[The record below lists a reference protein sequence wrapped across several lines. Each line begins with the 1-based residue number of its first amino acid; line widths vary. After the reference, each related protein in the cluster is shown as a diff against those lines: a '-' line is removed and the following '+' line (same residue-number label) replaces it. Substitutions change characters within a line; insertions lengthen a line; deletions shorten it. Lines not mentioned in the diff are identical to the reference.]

1 MKRRPAA
8 TLAVYAAA
16 LAVGL
21 FAVAPF
27 LWMVLTSVKPDG
39 EILSRTPSLWTA
51 RPQFG
56 RYADVLDAG
65 FARAL
70 LNSLKVAAGTTVAG
84 VAVAALA
91 GYALARFD
99 LPLRRYLLL
108 MVMGVQMFPLVVFII
123 PLFVVMKVLGLLDS
137 LLGLVIAYLT
147 FTTPLAVWL
156 LRSFFETIP
165 KELEEAAM
173 IDGATRFGAMVRVI
187 FPLAGPGLAA
197 TAIFSFIAAW
207 NEFLFALTF
216 TASGDYSART
226 VQPAI
231 ASFSGRTQ
239 FEEPWGSIMAAS
251 VVVTVPLVV
260 LVLVFQRQILAGLT
274 SGAVKG

>member
-1 MKRRPAA
+1 MRRRPAA
-8 TLAVYAAA
+8 TVALYVAA

-21 FAVAPF
+21 FAVTPF
-27 LWMVLTSVKPDG
+27 VWMVVTSIKPDG
-39 EILSRTPSLWTA
+39 EILQATPSLWTA
-51 RPQFG
+51 RPQFD

-65 FARAL
+65 FATAL
-70 LNSLKVAAGTTVAG
+70 RNSLIVAAGTTVAG

-108 MVMGVQMFPLVVFII
+108 MVMGVQMFPLVVLII
-123 PLFVVMKVLGLLDS
+123 PLFVVMKALGLLDS
-137 LLGLVIAYLT
+137 WAGLVIAYLS

-173 IDGATRFGAMVRVI
+173 SDGATRFSAMVRVI

-216 TASGDYSART
+216 VKKENLRTLPVALSAF
-226 VQPAI
+226 V
-231 ASFSGRTQ
+231 GRSQ
-239 FEEPWGSIMAAS
+239 ADWGLIMAAS
-251 VVVTVPLVV
+251 VLFTIPVV
-260 LVLVFQRQILAGLT
+260 VFFLAVHRRLT
-274 SGAVKG
+274 TGMVAGSVTG

>member
-1 MKRRPAA
+1 MRRRPAGTVA
-8 TLAVYAAA
+8 LYAAA
-16 LAVGL
+16 VVVGL

-27 LWMVLTSVKPDG
+27 LWMLLTSVKPEG
-39 EILSRTPSLWTA
+39 EILRRTPTLWTA
-51 RPQFG
+51 HPQFG
-56 RYADVLDAG
+56 RYSDVLHAG
-65 FARAL
+65 FARSL
-70 LNSLKVAAGTTVAG
+70 RNSLIVATGTTVAG

-108 MVMGVQMFPLVVFII
+108 MVMGVQMFPLVVLII
-123 PLFVVMKVLGLLDS
+123 PLFVVMKALGLLDS
-137 LLGLVIAYLT
+137 WLGLIVAYLS

-165 KELEEAAM
+165 RDLEEAAM
-173 IDGATRFGAMVRVI
+173 SDGATRFGAMVRVI

-216 TASGDYSART
+216 VKKENLRTLPVALSAF
-226 VQPAI
+226 V
-231 ASFSGRTQ
+231 GRSQ
-239 FEEPWGSIMAAS
+239 ADWGLIMAAS
-251 VVVTVPLVV
+251 VLFTVPVVLFFLVV
-260 LVLVFQRQILAGLT
+260 HRRLTTGMVAGSVT
-274 SGAVKG
+274 G

>member
-1 MKRRPAA
+1 VRRRPAA
-8 TLAVYAAA
+8 AAAIYAAA
-16 LAVGL
+16 VVVGL
-21 FAVAPF
+21 FALAPF
-27 LWMVLTSVKPDG
+27 LWMLLTSVKPEG
-39 EILSRTPSLWTA
+39 EILRRTPTLWTA
-51 RPQFG
+51 HPQFG
-56 RYADVLDAG
+56 RYSDVLHAG

-70 LNSLKVAAGTTVAG
+70 RNSLIVATGTTVAG

-108 MVMGVQMFPLVVFII
+108 MVMGVQMFPLVVLII
-123 PLFVVMKVLGLLDS
+123 PLFVVMKALGLLDS
-137 LLGLVIAYLT
+137 WLGLIVAYLS

-165 KELEEAAM
+165 RDLEEAAM
-173 IDGATRFGAMVRVI
+173 SDGATRFGAMVRVI

-216 TASGDYSART
+216 VKKENLRTLPVALSAF
-226 VQPAI
+226 V
-231 ASFSGRTQ
+231 GRSQ
-239 FEEPWGSIMAAS
+239 ADWGLIMAAS
-251 VVVTVPLVV
+251 VLFTVPVV
-260 LVLVFQRQILAGLT
+260 LFFLAVHRRLT
-274 SGAVKG
+274 TGMVAGSVTG

>member
-1 MKRRPAA
+1 M
-8 TLAVYAAA
+8 L
-16 LAVGL
+16 
-21 FAVAPF
+21 
-27 LWMVLTSVKPDG
+27 LTSIKPEG
-39 EILSRTPSLWTA
+39 EILRRTPSLWTA
-51 RPQFG
+51 HPQFG

-70 LNSLKVAAGTTVAG
+70 RNSLVVATGTTVAG

-108 MVMGVQMFPLVVFII
+108 MIMGVQMFPLVVLII
-123 PLFVVMKVLGLLDS
+123 PLFVVMKALGLLDS
-137 LLGLVIAYLT
+137 WLGLVIAYLS

-165 KELEEAAM
+165 KDLEEAAM
-173 IDGATRFGAMVRVI
+173 SDGATRFGAMVRVI

-216 TASGDYSART
+216 VKKEELRTLPVALSGF
-226 VQPAI
+226 V
-231 ASFSGRTQ
+231 GRSQ
-239 FEEPWGSIMAAS
+239 ADWGLIMAAS
-251 VVVTVPLVV
+251 VLFTIPVVI
-260 LVLVFQRQILAGLT
+260 FFLAVHRRLT
-274 SGAVKG
+274 TGMVAGSVTG

>member
-8 TLAVYAAA
+8 TIALYAAA
-16 LAVGL
+16 GAVGL

-27 LWMVLTSVKPDG
+27 LWMILTSIKPEG
-39 EILSRTPSLWTA
+39 EILRRTPTLWTA
-51 RPQFG
+51 HPQFG
-56 RYADVLDAG
+56 RYSDVLHAG

-70 LNSLKVAAGTTVAG
+70 RNSLIVATGTTVAG

-108 MVMGVQMFPLVVFII
+108 MVMGVQMFPLVVLII
-123 PLFVVMKVLGLLDS
+123 PLFVVMKALGLLDS
-137 LLGLVIAYLT
+137 WLGLVVAYLS

-165 KELEEAAM
+165 RDLEEAAM
-173 IDGATRFGAMVRVI
+173 TDGATRFGAMVRVI

-216 TASGDYSART
+216 VKKENLRT
-226 VQPAI
+226 LPVALS
-231 ASFSGRTQ
+231 SFVGRSQ
-239 FEEPWGSIMAAS
+239 ADWGLIMAAS
-251 VVVTVPLVV
+251 VLFTVPVV
-260 LVLVFQRQILAGLT
+260 LFFLAVHRRLT
-274 SGAVKG
+274 TGMVAGSVTG

>member
-1 MKRRPAA
+1 VKRRPSGTAA
-8 TLAVYAAA
+8 IYAAA
-16 LAVGL
+16 VVVGL

-27 LWMVLTSVKPDG
+27 AWMLLTSLKPDG
-39 EILSRTPSLWTA
+39 EILKRTPALWTA
-51 RPQFG
+51 HPQFH
-56 RYADVLDAG
+56 RYSDVMHAG

-70 LNSLKVAAGTTVAG
+70 RNSLIVATGTTVAG

-108 MVMGVQMFPLVVFII
+108 MVMAVQMFPLVVLLI
-123 PLFVVMKVLGLLDS
+123 PLFVVMKALGLLDS
-137 LLGLVIAYLT
+137 WLGLVIAYLS

-165 KELEEAAM
+165 KDLEEAAV

-207 NEFLFALTF
+207 NEFLLALTF
-216 TASGDYSART
+216 LKKPGLRTLPVALSAF
-226 VQPAI
+226 VGQEQAD
-231 ASFSGRTQ
+231 
-239 FEEPWGSIMAAS
+239 WGLIMAAS
-251 VVVTVPLVV
+251 VLFTIPVV
-260 LVLVFQRQILAGLT
+260 LFFLAVHRRLT
-274 SGAVKG
+274 TGMVAGSVTG

>member
-1 MKRRPAA
+1 MRRRPAA
-8 TLAVYAAA
+8 TVALYAAA
-16 LAVGL
+16 AVVGL
-21 FAVAPF
+21 FAVMPF
-27 LWMVLTSVKPDG
+27 LWMLLTSIKPEG
-39 EILSRTPSLWTA
+39 EILRRTPSLWTA
-51 RPQFG
+51 HPQFG
-56 RYADVLDAG
+56 RYSDVLHAG

-70 LNSLKVAAGTTVAG
+70 RNSLIVATGTTVAG

-108 MVMGVQMFPLVVFII
+108 MVMGVQMFPLVVLII
-123 PLFVVMKVLGLLDS
+123 PLFVVMKALGLLDS
-137 LLGLVIAYLT
+137 WLGLIVAYLS

-165 KELEEAAM
+165 RDLEEAAM
-173 IDGATRFGAMVRVI
+173 SDGATRFGAMVRVI

-216 TASGDYSART
+216 VKKENLRTLPVALSAF
-226 VQPAI
+226 VGQQQAD
-231 ASFSGRTQ
+231 
-239 FEEPWGSIMAAS
+239 WGLIMAAS
-251 VVVTVPLVV
+251 VLFTVPVV
-260 LVLVFQRQILAGLT
+260 LFFLAVHRRLT
-274 SGAVKG
+274 TGMVAGSVTG

>member
-1 MKRRPAA
+1 MKRRPVGTVAI
-8 TLAVYAAA
+8 YAAA
-16 LAVGL
+16 AVVGL

-27 LWMVLTSVKPDG
+27 LWMLLTSIKPDG
-39 EILSRTPSLWTA
+39 EILRRTPTLWTSD
-51 RPQFG
+51 PQFG

-70 LNSLKVAAGTTVAG
+70 RNSLVVATATTVAG

-108 MVMGVQMFPLVVFII
+108 MVMGVQMFPLVVLII
-123 PLFVVMKVLGLLDS
+123 PLFVVMKALGLLDS
-137 LLGLVIAYLT
+137 WVGLVIAYLS

-165 KELEEAAM
+165 RDLEEAAM
-173 IDGATRFGAMVRVI
+173 SDGATRFGAMVRVI

-216 TASGDYSART
+216 VKQEDLRT
-226 VQPAI
+226 LPVALS
-231 ASFSGRTQ
+231 SFVGRSQ
-239 FEEPWGSIMAAS
+239 ADWGLIMAAS
-251 VVVTVPLVV
+251 VLFTIPVV
-260 LVLVFQRQILAGLT
+260 VFFLFVHRRLTTGMVAGSVT
-274 SGAVKG
+274 G

>member
-1 MKRRPAA
+1 VKRRPAA
-8 TLAVYAAA
+8 AAA
-16 LAVGL
+16 LYLAAVAVGL

-27 LWMVLTSVKPDG
+27 VWMVLTSIKPEG
-39 EILSRTPSLWTA
+39 EILRRTPTLWTA
-51 RPQFG
+51 HPQFG
-56 RYADVLDAG
+56 RYSDVLHAG

-70 LNSLKVAAGTTVAG
+70 RNSLIVATGTTVAG

-108 MVMGVQMFPLVVFII
+108 MVMGVQMFPLVVLII
-123 PLFVVMKVLGLLDS
+123 PLFVVMKALGLLDS
-137 LLGLVIAYLT
+137 WLGLVVAYLS

-165 KELEEAAM
+165 RDLEEAAM
-173 IDGATRFGAMVRVI
+173 SDGATRFGAMVKVI

-216 TASGDYSART
+216 VKKENLRTLPVALSAF
-226 VQPAI
+226 VGQQQAD
-231 ASFSGRTQ
+231 
-239 FEEPWGSIMAAS
+239 WGLIMAAS
-251 VVVTVPLVV
+251 VMFTVPVV
-260 LVLVFQRQILAGLT
+260 LFFLAVHRRLT
-274 SGAVKG
+274 TGMVAGSVTG

>member
-1 MKRRPAA
+1 VKRRPSTTVALYTAA
-8 TLAVYAAA
+8 VV
-16 LAVGL
+16 VGL

-27 LWMVLTSVKPDG
+27 AWMLLTSIKPDG
-39 EILSRTPSLWTA
+39 EILRRTPSLWPA
-51 RPQFG
+51 HPQWD
-56 RYADVLDAG
+56 RYSDVLHAG

-70 LNSLKVAAGTTVAG
+70 RNSLIVATGTTVAG

-108 MVMGVQMFPLVVFII
+108 MVMGVQMFPLVVLII
-123 PLFVVMKVLGLLDS
+123 PLFVVMKALGLLDS
-137 LLGLVIAYLT
+137 WLGLIIAYLS

-165 KELEEAAM
+165 KDLEEAAM
-173 IDGATRFGAMVRVI
+173 TDGATRFGAMVRVI

-216 TASGDYSART
+216 VKKEHLRTLPVALSAF
-226 VQPAI
+226 VGQQQAD
-231 ASFSGRTQ
+231 
-239 FEEPWGSIMAAS
+239 WGLIMAAS
-251 VVVTVPLVV
+251 VLFTVPVV
-260 LVLVFQRQILAGLT
+260 LFFLAVHRRLT
-274 SGAVKG
+274 TGMVAGSVTG

>member
-8 TLAVYAAA
+8 TIALYAAA
-16 LAVGL
+16 AAVGL

-27 LWMVLTSVKPDG
+27 VWMVLTSIKPDG
-39 EILSRTPSLWTA
+39 EILRRAPSLWTA
-51 RPQFG
+51 HPQFE
-56 RYADVLDAG
+56 RYADVLRAG
-65 FARAL
+65 FGRAL
-70 LNSLKVAAGTTVAG
+70 RNSLIVATGTTVAG

-108 MVMGVQMFPLVVFII
+108 MVMGVQMFPLVVLII
-123 PLFVVMKVLGLLDS
+123 PLFVVMKALGLLDS
-137 LLGLVIAYLT
+137 WLGLILAYLS

-165 KELEEAAM
+165 KDLEEAAM
-173 IDGATRFGAMVRVI
+173 SDGATRFGAMVRVI

-216 TASGDYSART
+216 LKKENLRTLPVALSAF
-226 VQPAI
+226 V
-231 ASFSGRTQ
+231 GRSQ
-239 FEEPWGSIMAAS
+239 ADWGLIMAAS
-251 VVVTVPLVV
+251 VLFTVPVV
-260 LVLVFQRQILAGLT
+260 IFFLAVHRRLT
-274 SGAVKG
+274 TGMVAGSVTG

>member
-1 MKRRPAA
+1 
-8 TLAVYAAA
+8 
-16 LAVGL
+16 
-21 FAVAPF
+21 AVAPF
-27 LWMVLTSVKPDG
+27 VWMVLTSVKPEG
-39 EILSRTPSLWTA
+39 EILRRTPTLWTA
-51 RPQFG
+51 HPQFG
-56 RYADVLDAG
+56 RYSDVLHAG

-70 LNSLKVAAGTTVAG
+70 RNSLIVATGTTVAG

-108 MVMGVQMFPLVVFII
+108 MVMGVQMFPLVVLII
-123 PLFVVMKVLGLLDS
+123 PLFVVMKALGLLDS
-137 LLGLVIAYLT
+137 WLGLVVAYLS

-165 KELEEAAM
+165 RDLEEAAM
-173 IDGATRFGAMVRVI
+173 TDGASRFGAMVKVI

-216 TASGDYSART
+216 VKKENLRT
-226 VQPAI
+226 LPVAL
-231 ASFSGRTQ
+231 ASFVGRSQ
-239 FEEPWGSIMAAS
+239 ADWGLIMAAS
-251 VVVTVPLVV
+251 VLFTVPVV
-260 LVLVFQRQILAGLT
+260 LFFLAVHRRLT
-274 SGAVKG
+274 TGMVAGSVTG

>member
-1 MKRRPAA
+1 MKRRPARTVA
-8 TLAVYAAA
+8 LYAAA
-16 LAVGL
+16 VVVGV

-27 LWMVLTSVKPDG
+27 VWMVLTSIKPDG
-39 EILSRTPSLWTA
+39 EILQATPSLWTA
-51 RPQFG
+51 RPQFD
-56 RYADVLDAG
+56 RYADELDAG
-65 FARAL
+65 FAGAL

-123 PLFVVMKVLGLLDS
+123 PLFVVMKALGLLDS

-165 KELEEAAM
+165 RELEEAAM
-173 IDGATRFGAMVRVI
+173 SDGATRFGAMVRVI

-216 TASGDYSART
+216 VKEENLRTLPVALSAF
-226 VQPAI
+226 V
-231 ASFSGRTQ
+231 GRSQ
-239 FEEPWGSIMAAS
+239 ADWGLIMAAS
-251 VVVTVPLVV
+251 VLFTIPVVIFFLFVHRLLTTGQV
-260 LVLVFQRQILAGLT
+260 AGSVT
-274 SGAVKG
+274 G

>member
-8 TLAVYAAA
+8 AVGIYVAAV
-16 LAVGL
+16 AVGL

-27 LWMVLTSVKPDG
+27 AWMLLTSIKPDG
-39 EILSRTPSLWTA
+39 EILRRTPSLWTA
-51 RPQFG
+51 HPQFG
-56 RYADVLDAG
+56 RYSDVLHAG

-70 LNSLKVAAGTTVAG
+70 RNSLIVATGTTVAG

-108 MVMGVQMFPLVVFII
+108 MVMAVQMFPLVVLII
-123 PLFVVMKVLGLLDS
+123 PLFVVMKALGLLDS
-137 LLGLVIAYLT
+137 WLGLVIAYLS
-147 FTTPLAVWL
+147 FTTPLAIWL

-165 KELEEAAM
+165 KDLEEAAM
-173 IDGATRFGAMVRVI
+173 SDGATRFGAMVRVI

-216 TASGDYSART
+216 LKKENLRTLPVALSAF
-226 VQPAI
+226 V
-231 ASFSGRTQ
+231 GRSQ
-239 FEEPWGSIMAAS
+239 ADWGLIMAAS
-251 VVVTVPLVV
+251 VLFTVPVV
-260 LVLVFQRQILAGLT
+260 IFFLAVHRRLT
-274 SGAVKG
+274 TGMVAGSVTG

>member
-8 TLAVYAAA
+8 TAGLYIAAA
-16 LAVGL
+16 AVAL

-27 LWMVLTSVKPDG
+27 AWMFLTSIKPDG
-39 EILSRTPSLWTA
+39 EIFSRHPSLWTA
-51 RPQFG
+51 SPQFG
-56 RYADVLDAG
+56 RYVDVLDAG
-65 FARAL
+65 FAIAL
-70 LNSLKVAAGTTVAG
+70 RNSVIVATGTTVAG

-108 MVMGVQMFPLVVFII
+108 MVMGVQMFPLVVLII
-123 PLFVVMKVLGLLDS
+123 PLFVVMKALGLLDS
-137 LLGLVIAYLT
+137 WLGLVVAYLS

-165 KELEEAAM
+165 KDLEEADLS
-173 IDGATRFGAMVRVI
+173 DGATRFGAMVKVI

-216 TASGDYSART
+216 VKKEDLRTLPVALSAF
-226 VQPAI
+226 VGQQQAD
-231 ASFSGRTQ
+231 
-239 FEEPWGSIMAAS
+239 WGLIMAAS
-251 VVVTVPLVV
+251 VMFTVPVV
-260 LVLVFQRQILAGLT
+260 LFFLAVHRRLT
-274 SGAVKG
+274 TGMVAGSVTG

>member
-1 MKRRPAA
+1 VKRRPAA
-8 TLAVYAAA
+8 AAA
-16 LAVGL
+16 LYLAAVAVGL

-27 LWMVLTSVKPDG
+27 VWMVLTSIKPEG
-39 EILSRTPSLWTA
+39 EILRRTPTLWTA
-51 RPQFG
+51 HPQFG
-56 RYADVLDAG
+56 RYSDVLHAG

-70 LNSLKVAAGTTVAG
+70 RNSLIVATGTTVAG

-108 MVMGVQMFPLVVFII
+108 MVMGVQMFPLVVLII
-123 PLFVVMKVLGLLDS
+123 PLFVVMKALGLLDS
-137 LLGLVIAYLT
+137 WLGLVVAYLS

-165 KELEEAAM
+165 RDLEEAAM
-173 IDGATRFGAMVRVI
+173 SDGATRFGAMVKVI

-216 TASGDYSART
+216 VKKENLRTLRVALSAF
-226 VQPAI
+226 VGQQQAD
-231 ASFSGRTQ
+231 
-239 FEEPWGSIMAAS
+239 WGLIMAAS
-251 VVVTVPLVV
+251 VMFTVPVV
-260 LVLVFQRQILAGLT
+260 LFFLAVHRRLT
-274 SGAVKG
+274 TGMVAGSVTG

>member
-8 TLAVYAAA
+8 TVALYAAA
-16 LAVGL
+16 VVVGL

-27 LWMVLTSVKPDG
+27 AWMLLTSIKPEG
-39 EILSRTPSLWTA
+39 EILRKTPSLWTA
-51 RPQFG
+51 HPDFG
-56 RYADVLDAG
+56 RYREVMHAG
-65 FARAL
+65 FGRAL
-70 LNSLKVAAGTTVAG
+70 RNSLIVATGTTVAG

-108 MVMGVQMFPLVVFII
+108 MVI
-123 PLFVVMKVLGLLDS
+123 PLFVVMKALGLLDS
-137 LLGLVIAYLT
+137 WLGLILAYLS

-165 KELEEAAM
+165 KDLEEAAM
-173 IDGATRFGAMVRVI
+173 SDGATRFGAMVRVI

-216 TASGDYSART
+216 LKKENLRTLPVALSAF
-226 VQPAI
+226 V
-231 ASFSGRTQ
+231 GRSQTD
-239 FEEPWGSIMAAS
+239 WGLIMAAS
-251 VVVTVPLVV
+251 VLFTIPVV
-260 LVLVFQRQILAGLT
+260 VFFLAVHRRLT
-274 SGAVKG
+274 TGMVAGSVTG

>member
-1 MKRRPAA
+1 VKRRPGA
-8 TLAVYAAA
+8 TIALYVSAVV
-16 LAVGL
+16 VGL

-27 LWMVLTSVKPDG
+27 LWMILTSIKPEG
-39 EILSRTPSLWTA
+39 EILRRTPTLWTA
-51 RPQFG
+51 HPQFG
-56 RYADVLDAG
+56 RYSDVLHAG

-70 LNSLKVAAGTTVAG
+70 RNSLIVATGTTVAG

-108 MVMGVQMFPLVVFII
+108 MVMGVQMFPLVVLII
-123 PLFVVMKVLGLLDS
+123 PLFVVMKALGLLDS
-137 LLGLVIAYLT
+137 WLGLVVAYLS

-165 KELEEAAM
+165 RDLEEAAM
-173 IDGATRFGAMVRVI
+173 TDGATRFGAMVRVI

-216 TASGDYSART
+216 VKKENLRTLPVALSAF
-226 VQPAI
+226 V
-231 ASFSGRTQ
+231 GRSQ
-239 FEEPWGSIMAAS
+239 ADWGLIMAAS
-251 VVVTVPLVV
+251 VLFTVPVV
-260 LVLVFQRQILAGLT
+260 LFFLAVHRRLT
-274 SGAVKG
+274 TGMVAGSVTG

>member
-1 MKRRPAA
+1 MRRRPAA
-8 TLAVYAAA
+8 TAA
-16 LAVGL
+16 LYVGAVVVAL

-27 LWMVLTSVKPDG
+27 VWMVLTSIKPEG
-39 EILSRTPSLWTA
+39 EILRRTPTLWTA
-51 RPQFG
+51 HPQFG
-56 RYADVLDAG
+56 RYSDVLHAG

-70 LNSLKVAAGTTVAG
+70 RNSLIVATGTTVAG

-108 MVMGVQMFPLVVFII
+108 MVMGVQMFPLVVLII
-123 PLFVVMKVLGLLDS
+123 PLFVVMKALGLLDS
-137 LLGLVIAYLT
+137 WLGLVVAYLS

-165 KELEEAAM
+165 RDLEEAAM
-173 IDGATRFGAMVRVI
+173 TDGATRFGAMVRVI

-216 TASGDYSART
+216 VKKENLRT
-226 VQPAI
+226 LPVALS
-231 ASFSGRTQ
+231 SFVGRSQ
-239 FEEPWGSIMAAS
+239 ADWGLIMAAS
-251 VVVTVPLVV
+251 VLFTVPVV
-260 LVLVFQRQILAGLT
+260 LFFLAVHRRLT
-274 SGAVKG
+274 TGMVAGSVTG